1 MSLPKY
7 IVNLDEFAATIK
19 NNLDVDINL
28 DTSYIEN
35 LTKDKLDQI
44 IRLLIELLNS
54 KGYYFVKGDKKPIPA
69 IVNDFVIPV
78 EFEDDV
84 YLTDFVFAQSGWK
97 SDDLISV
104 EVAGH
109 MIIEKIPTKELA
121 QKKSFEYFFP
131 LPKNEE
137 VKIIYHNISGN
148 SKMFFFDFGY
158 LKQIPN
164 IKLPKING
172 AITIKYFDLTEER
185 FLDVDNF
192 INLTEDEYVFSA
204 RTFKGYKL
212 IEDQENP
219 VFLKIQKGD
228 RIEYIFKYIKED
240 AAFLL
245 KDFECNQVVSAM
257 LKEPV
262 EKFTT
267 KHILQ
272 EADDYTVLIYP
283 NKANL
288 DLKYEIFTKDQDDN
302 EKLIKEV
309 NLTDGKETKIK
320 FETKEKTVYIRVSKG
335 EKKKFSYAKYI
346 VFCGDNEDVI
356 VTCGMNI
363 TTRGNGIKTEH
374 KLKLNNDMPGKQKYY
389 IEYEYYS
396 AKDRIIIMNGDDII
410 LKQDFSADNGKL
422 EFEHDIADGNELRII
437 IEGQHKGSSWIYK
450 LYC

>member
-28 DTSYIEN
+28 DTSNIEN

-54 KGYYFVKGDKKPIPA
+54 KGYYFVKGDKKSIPA

-212 IEDQENP
+212 IDDQENP
-219 VFLKIQKGD
+219 VFLKIKKGD

-240 AAFLL
+240 GAYLL
-245 KDFECNQVVSAM
+245 RDFECNQVVSAM

-262 EKFTT
+262 KEFTT

-283 NKANL
+283 NGANSNL
-288 DLKYEIFTKDQDDN
+288 QYEIFTVDEDDN
-302 EKLIKEV
+302 EILIKKIDP
-309 NLTDGKETKIK
+309 NKAKEIREK
-320 FETKEKTVYIRVSKG
+320 FETKEKKVYIRVSEEDGKL
-335 EKKKFSYAKYI
+335 FNYAKYI
-346 VFCGDNEDVI
+346 VFCGEDEDVI

-389 IEYEYYS
+389 IEYDYYG
-396 AKDRIIIMNGDDII
+396 AKDRIIIMNGDEII
-410 LKQDFSADNGKL
+410 LKQEFSANRGKL
-422 EFEHDIADGNELRII
+422 EFEHDIANGNELKII
-437 IEGQHKGSSWIYK
+437 IEGEHAGSSWVYK